1 LLSALIL
8 SACRSSGNTASVPR
22 LDPTGGRSVKIPS
35 GSTLPTR
42 TVAGSPAEKLLTTA
56 GTVPMAGGFSA
67 AQAMVH
73 VRALADRIGV
83 RRAGSAEESRAAQ
96 YVFEEL
102 VRLGYEPRFE
112 SVPLTQGT
120 TTRNVVASKRGR
132 TPWVVV
138 LGAHLDS
145 KSPSPGANDAASGVG
160 ALLAMASVLAHQQTD
175 ATVQLVFFGAE
186 EIVGADRSAH
196 HFGSRYRVA
205 QMTASEKAQTA
216 GMLSLDMISFGDRLH
231 ARTMGKGPRTL
242 ADELIRFAKTQGV
255 TMTYLRDP
263 GSTGQSDHE
272 PFELAGIP
280 VVWVQTQKDP
290 LYHTPGDTG
299 EHIQVKRLQQV
310 GQLVY
315 DYVRTRTERDLE
327 SLRR

>member
-1 LLSALIL
+1 
-8 SACRSSGNTASVPR
+8 V
-22 LDPTGGRSVKIPS
+22 
-35 GSTLPTR
+35 
-42 TVAGSPAEKLLTTA
+42 
-56 GTVPMAGGFSA
+56 AGGFSV

-73 VRALADRIGV
+73 VRELADRIGV

-96 YVFEEL
+96 YVFDEL
-102 VRLGYEPRFE
+102 SRLGYAPRFE

-120 TTRNVVASKRGR
+120 TTRNVLAEKRGR
-132 TPWVVV
+132 TPWVIV

-175 ATVQLVFFGAE
+175 ATVQFVFFGAE

-196 HFGSRYRVA
+196 HFGSRYRVSR
-205 QMTASEKAQTA
+205 MTASEKAQVA

-231 ARTMGKGPRTL
+231 ARTMGRGPRTL

-263 GSTGQSDHE
+263 GRTGQSDHE
-272 PFELAGIP
+272 PYELAGIP
-280 VVWVQTQKDP
+280 AVWVQTQKDP
-290 LYHTPGDTG
+290 TYHKPGDTG
-299 EHIQVKRLQQV
+299 EHIQVKRLHQV

-327 SLRR
+327 NLRR